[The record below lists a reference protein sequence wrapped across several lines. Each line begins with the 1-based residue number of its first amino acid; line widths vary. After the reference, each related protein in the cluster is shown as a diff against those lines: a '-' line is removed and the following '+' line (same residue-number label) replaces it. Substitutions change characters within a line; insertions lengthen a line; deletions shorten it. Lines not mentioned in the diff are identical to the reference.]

1 MFCFTL
7 NLNTRDARLTD
18 RSMISYID
26 IPDISAQRFSLAR
39 RRDFILS
46 IRNKSA
52 RFSGQYGR
60 ITQQFVRVNALSF
73 LIYVLKMIEL
83 VHTNDVG
90 L

>member
-1 MFCFTL
+1 MREFCYYAYYIAMFCFTL

-52 RFSGQYGR
+52 RFSGQYGW
-60 ITQQFVRVNALSF
+60 ITQHNSSEKMHCLS
-73 LIYVLKMIEL
+73 
-83 VHTNDVG
+83 
-90 L
+90 